1 MGAESQ
7 QWFEVSRQ
15 GLRELQA
22 GKPKHHIARELIS
35 NAFDEAAKEVRFSAS
50 WDRGMA
56 TIEVEDDSPEG
67 FRDLKDAFTLFAP
80 TYKRAEPEK
89 RGRFNIG
96 EKQVLAVCE
105 HASISTTKGS
115 LLFGKKGRASSTAR
129 REVGSQVTVFVKMTK
144 AEFEEILAAVKNYL
158 VPEGIEFFVNGEKVL
173 RRDPYKVIEASL
185 PTEVQEGNVL
195 KRTQRKT
202 KIHILK
208 TDGKAKLHEMGI
220 PVTEIDCQFD
230 VDIQQKVPLSVD
242 RETVA
247 QSYVSAVFA
256 EVLNVTF
263 GALESERSSD
273 VWIREATSNKRIST
287 EAVRT
292 VIERRYGDKVVVAN
306 PLDRNSIDDAIASGY
321 RVVYG
326 QEMSR
331 QEWGNIRRAETM
343 PSSTELF
350 GSGTAASE
358 PVEESEGMRKMAEL
372 TKKIASRCLEIDVQV
387 RFAKWDGVAAQFGEK
402 VLTFNVKVLGNGFFT
417 PPVSERTLDLIVHE
431 LGHHAGHHTEKG
443 YHEAITRMAGE
454 LTMIALRDPR
464 FFEI

>member
-195 KRTQRKT
+195 KRKDEDP
-202 KIHILK
+202 HS
-208 TDGKAKLHEMGI
+208 E
-220 PVTEIDCQFD
+220 
-230 VDIQQKVPLSVD
+230 D
-242 RETVA
+242 RWE
-247 QSYVSAVFA
+247 
-256 EVLNVTF
+256 
-263 GALESERSSD
+263 G
-273 VWIREATSNKRIST
+273 EA
-287 EAVRT
+287 A
-292 VIERRYGDKVVVAN
+292 
-306 PLDRNSIDDAIASGY
+306 
-321 RVVYG
+321 
-326 QEMSR
+326 
-331 QEWGNIRRAETM
+331 
-343 PSSTELF
+343 
-350 GSGTAASE
+350 
-358 PVEESEGMRKMAEL
+358 
-372 TKKIASRCLEIDVQV
+372 
-387 RFAKWDGVAAQFGEK
+387 
-402 VLTFNVKVLGNGFFT
+402 
-417 PPVSERTLDLIVHE
+417 
-431 LGHHAGHHTEKG
+431 
-443 YHEAITRMAGE
+443 
-454 LTMIALRDPR
+454 
-464 FFEI
+464 

>member
-1 MGAESQ
+1 
-7 QWFEVSRQ
+7 
-15 GLRELQA
+15 
-22 GKPKHHIARELIS
+22 
-35 NAFDEAAKEVRFSAS
+35 
-50 WDRGMA
+50 
-56 TIEVEDDSPEG
+56 
-67 FRDLKDAFTLFAP
+67 
-80 TYKRAEPEK
+80 
-89 RGRFNIG
+89 
-96 EKQVLAVCE
+96 
-105 HASISTTKGS
+105 
-115 LLFGKKGRASSTAR
+115 
-129 REVGSQVTVFVKMTK
+129 
-144 AEFEEILAAVKNYL
+144 
-158 VPEGIEFFVNGEKVL
+158 
-173 RRDPYKVIEASL
+173 
-185 PTEVQEGNVL
+185 
-195 KRTQRKT
+195 
-202 KIHILK
+202 
-208 TDGKAKLHEMGI
+208 MGI

-331 QEWGNIRRAETM
+331 QEWENIRRAETM